1 MGQLWMAR
9 LAYEAIEISYV
20 GPTSFLFGHKWS
32 LSCVSLIKLI
42 KEPPRIDY
50 KIEPCSNI
58 CLEVA
63 KKPFQSQNIKI
74 RVGQIVK

>member
-1 MGQLWMAR
+1 MYSNLGTVVNGASGLQGVR
-9 LAYEAIEISYV
+9 
-20 GPTSFLFGHKWS
+20 GPTSFYLVSFFY
-32 LSCVSLIKLI
+32 LSCVSLIKLK

-50 KIEPCSNI
+50 KKESCSNI

-63 KKPFQSQNIKI
+63 KKPFQSQNI